1 MCLLFG
7 FMCAPLQADQGLKI
21 FACEPGEG
29 PLLVF
34 VRPENSDGRPL
45 VGSRDDRSENVY
57 LWSAGDSEP
66 PKRVIHCNVPLPRF
80 LHRISRHEV
89 LIRYEDRLQLLDLKA
104 GKMTPLLKTKD
115 QSDLVRADGD
125 TLYLLQH
132 TVPRESYGYRLE
144 TRDGKT
150 VLDEWYRPKD
160 RLFAYFAGEVPKTA
174 ELAEPLIEAILQ
186 QDAAGFW
193 VVTAETKPRLLH
205 LSPQGKITEEL
216 PWQADWAVCEAKFLL
231 SPDSRHIAFSI
242 LRTDQDFHSCRDLVV
257 MSREKK
263 TVIKTVSDID
273 LRSSSLM
280 LGSATP
286 SLQLAWL
293 DRSHLQFQLMLGFQ
307 GEVLDVETLAVAKSD
322 LKALHPQE
330 PRDKRQVVGKFETTF
345 GRVWFG
351 KDTELAASVL
361 DAKGDWVSS
370 CLEFSPDSS
379 WAALASPDLDCV
391 VVLDGEKR
399 RQRRLIDGWCYDL
412 GWLDGWRR

>member
-1 MCLLFG
+1 MCMLLG
-7 FMCAPLQADQGLKI
+7 FTCSALHAGQGLKI

-29 PLLVF
+29 PMLVF

-57 LWSAGDSEP
+57 VWSAGDPEP
-66 PKRVIHCNVPLPRF
+66 PHRVIHCNVPLPHF
-80 LHRISRHEV
+80 LHRLSRHEV
-89 LIRYEDRLQLLDLKA
+89 LIRYDYRLQLLDLKA
-104 GKMTPLLKTKD
+104 GKMTQLLKTKD
-115 QSDLVRADGD
+115 QSDLVRADGN
-125 TLYLLQH
+125 TLFLLQH
-132 TVPRESYGYRLE
+132 TVPQESYGYRLE

-150 VLDEWYRPKD
+150 VLDGWHRPKD
-160 RLFAYFAGEVPKTA
+160 RLLAYFAGEVPKTV
-174 ELAEPLIEAILQ
+174 ELAEPLIEAILHH
-186 QDAAGFW
+186 DAAGFW

-205 LSPQGKITEEL
+205 LSPQGKITDEL
-216 PWQADWAVCEAKFLL
+216 PWHADWAVCEAKFLM
-231 SPDSRHIAFSI
+231 SPDARHIAFSI

-263 TVIKTVSDID
+263 TIIKTVSDID
-273 LRSSSLM
+273 MRSSSLM
-280 LGSATP
+280 FGSATQ

-293 DRSHLQFQLMLGFQ
+293 DRSHLQFRLMLGFE
-307 GEVLDVETLAVAKSD
+307 GEVLDVETLAVTKSD
-322 LKALHPQE
+322 LKALYPQE
-330 PRDKRQVVGKFETTF
+330 PRDKREVVGKFETTF
-345 GRVWFG
+345 GKVWFG

-399 RQRRLIDGWCYDL
+399 SRRKLIDGWCYDL
-412 GWLDGWRR
+412 GWLDAGR